1 MAGENILIVDDEP
14 LIGVAFQRELGLEG
28 YHVNSV
34 LSGEAALQAVTQ
46 KKYDL
51 VLIDKDMPGIDGIET
66 CREIA
71 KICPDAILIFMT
83 GLFDQNN
90 YAKECQFVEAGG
102 RSCNL
107 YKPFR
112 QGELR
117 AVVRKALDEKK

>member
-1 MAGENILIVDDEP
+1 MPAENILIVDDDP
-14 LIGVAFQRELGLEG
+14 LIGIAFQRELGAEG
-28 YHVNSV
+28 YQVDSV
-34 LSGEAALQAVTQ
+34 LSGEEALKAVRL

-51 VLIDKDMPGIDGIET
+51 GLIDKDMPGMDGIET
-66 CREIA
+66 CREIV
-71 KICPDAILIFMT
+71 KLCPGMILVFMT

-102 RSCNL
+102 RSYNL

-117 AVVRKALDEKK
+117 AVIRKALQEKF